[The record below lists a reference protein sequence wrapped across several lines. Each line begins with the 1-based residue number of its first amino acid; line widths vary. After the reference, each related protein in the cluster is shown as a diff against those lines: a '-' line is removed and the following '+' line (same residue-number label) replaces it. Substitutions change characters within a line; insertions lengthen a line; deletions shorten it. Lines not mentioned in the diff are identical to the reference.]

1 MSSMYIICLFQTL
14 ALAMPAVVAAAV
26 QNSSPLGAKGIA
38 GMDDL
43 HRALLQALVARRVM
57 PLTEFNAVVSE
68 LSAVC
73 VSSLGLQSSSSP
85 APSSSSAVDVDSF
98 VSRINTAIAM
108 MHIEVRRIISP
119 VDNVQYIGIVN
130 HEGDEN
136 AKLATKLSNAQIAF
150 YKSVLDTIACEEHG
164 DGTISSTDALNFS
177 ASQIFN
183 ATQGAGA
190 GALGATQ
197 APSNTQVAGT
207 KTQGTN
213 NLKAMTMKEKEA
225 TIAFLV
231 TDGWLAEPNRGTIA
245 LGPRTFMEMRS
256 YLLEVASDSTR
267 KLWEDCL

>member
-1 MSSMYIICLFQTL
+1 M
-14 ALAMPAVVAAAV
+14 
-26 QNSSPLGAKGIA
+26 
-38 GMDDL
+38 
-43 HRALLQALVARRVM
+43 
-57 PLTEFNAVVSE
+57 
-68 LSAVC
+68 
-73 VSSLGLQSSSSP
+73 
-85 APSSSSAVDVDSF
+85 
-98 VSRINTAIAM
+98 
-108 MHIEVRRIISP
+108 
-119 VDNVQYIGIVN
+119 
-130 HEGDEN
+130 
-136 AKLATKLSNAQIAF
+136 
-150 YKSVLDTIACEEHG
+150 LDTIACEEHG

-207 KTQGTN
+207 QTQGTN

>member
-1 MSSMYIICLFQTL
+1 MKTNKSGFRGLEGRKCFPAQSRLYFKPTSRL

-26 QNSSPLGAKGIA
+26 QNSSPLGAAGKGIA

-85 APSSSSAVDVDSF
+85 APSSSSSVDVDSF
-98 VSRINTAIAM
+98 ASRINTAIAM

-177 ASQIFN
+177 ASQIFH

-197 APSNTQVAGT
+197 APSNTQVA
-207 KTQGTN
+207 
-213 NLKAMTMKEKEA
+213 
-225 TIAFLV
+225 
-231 TDGWLAEPNRGTIA
+231 
-245 LGPRTFMEMRS
+245 
-256 YLLEVASDSTR
+256 
-267 KLWEDCL
+267 